1 LLVGCEPANFGGE
14 EGKMGL
20 SVPVEAA
27 VQEAARVV
35 KSLVERIL
43 DEALCNTKN

>member
-1 LLVGCEPANFGGE
+1 
-14 EGKMGL
+14 L

-35 KSLVERIL
+35 TSLVERIL
-43 DEALCNTKN
+43 NAAPYNMSN